1 MDKFT
6 RKTSFEQWFSPISST
21 KLEELVETHHLNYYT
36 KKLHITS
43 FLKLLVFAQLNEIES
58 LRAVS
63 ETLFSDDLQKATD
76 LESISFSQL
85 GRRLNQIPTDV
96 FQQVFLD
103 LVAQIHAKSQYEQ
116 RRKTTTPLK
125 IIDSST
131 LPLNLNN

>member
-6 RKTSFEQWFSPISST
+6 RKTSFEQWFTPISST
-21 KLEELVETHHLNYYT
+21 KLEELVETHHLNTYT

-76 LESISFSQL
+76 LESIS
-85 GRRLNQIPTDV
+85 
-96 FQQVFLD
+96 
-103 LVAQIHAKSQYEQ
+103 
-116 RRKTTTPLK
+116 
-125 IIDSST
+125 
-131 LPLNLNN
+131 

>member
-6 RKTSFEQWFSPISST
+6 RKTSFEQWFTPISSK

-76 LESISFSQL
+76 SESISFS
-85 GRRLNQIPTDV
+85 
-96 FQQVFLD
+96 
-103 LVAQIHAKSQYEQ
+103 
-116 RRKTTTPLK
+116 
-125 IIDSST
+125 
-131 LPLNLNN
+131 